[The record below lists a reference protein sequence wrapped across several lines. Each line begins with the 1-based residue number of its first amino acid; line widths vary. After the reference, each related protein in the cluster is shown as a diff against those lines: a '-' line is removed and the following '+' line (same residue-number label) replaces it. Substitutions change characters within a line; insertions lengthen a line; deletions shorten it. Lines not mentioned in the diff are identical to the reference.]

1 MFKFN
6 TMFKRKPPRP
16 SFETIAARVETE
28 VGVPATLLV
37 TSALENDG
45 TTMIASRLA
54 DALINSGYRVAL
66 IDAREDAPS
75 MNSSRVSHGG
85 NVGADSSRTYASLAL
100 SDISD
105 RFAGSRRDVAALV
118 ARLRARYDYVIVDAP
133 SFTVGSLPT
142 LFGDVCD
149 ALMIAVLKDRAA
161 TPEDRRI
168 NAYLDTSTKHTIGI
182 VTATNTAIAN
192 FEAQSEFRSRAAVPL
207 HEIADDRPVRVSVVT
222 GSV

>member
-1 MFKFN
+1 MA
-6 TMFKRKPPRP
+6 FKRKQPIP

-37 TSALENDG
+37 TSALTNDG

-54 DALINSGYRVAL
+54 DAFITSGYRVAL

-75 MNSSRVSHGG
+75 VSSSMMSKASNVS
-85 NVGADSSRTYASLAL
+85 VDSCRTYASLVL
-100 SDISD
+100 NDISD

-149 ALMIAVLKDRAA
+149 ALMIAVLKGRAA

-168 NAYLDTSTKHTIGI
+168 NAHLDASTKHTIGI
-182 VTATNTAIAN
+182 VTATKTAIAN
-192 FEAQSEFRSRAAVPL
+192 FEANSDFRARSAVPL
-207 HEIADDRPVRVSVVT
+207 HEVADDRPVRVSVVT
-222 GSV
+222 GSA